1 MLVRQDPHSLKQS
14 KDQKVTKLKS
24 PLVGD
29 QVHYENESI
38 PVKRKSNQQE
48 EIPMEQRLV
57 EMLSTVK
64 SCNLVD
70 FLG

>member
-29 QVHYENESI
+29 QVHYENEAI
-38 PVKRKSNQQE
+38 PVKRKSDQQE

-57 EMLSTVK
+57 EVLSTVK
-64 SCNLVD
+64 N
-70 FLG
+70 FW